1 MMSLVDVVNIGEIL
15 SFRTRFCFT
24 TIENRIPSL
33 SLNEKQP
40 KIRVYYFIIGDVL
53 PIIGKIPFETS
64 KVVSVS
70 ICLKFLQDVYD
81 GGF

>member
-15 SFRTRFCFT
+15 SFRTRFCLT

-53 PIIGKIPFETS
+53 PMIGKIPFETS

-70 ICLKFLQDVYD
+70 TYLKFLRDVCD